1 MKFKMRD
8 ILLRK
13 DLFIASQNNFKRAIL
28 TGYLALLSTLVGIF
42 YTVYHTI
49 YLIDDAYFGYYILI
63 AGGLSAL
70 FLNRNGH
77 HTFAKSIVL
86 SVGTFVVFL
95 FTTKSDFQTDAH
107 FYYLILAMSSFA
119 IFGYENRGFAI
130 GYAVVVVGLFWFSFT
145 SGFSILPKAGYLE
158 AYVKSNQL
166 INFTVGLLTSCI
178 VLYFMVRLNF
188 KSEEIL
194 NRKQEEISHQNQALT
209 KANAE
214 LDRFVYSASHDMRA
228 PLTSMLGLIHIARKT
243 DDPAEIK
250 QCLQMLESR
259 VHRLDDFIHEIID
272 ISRNARIDV
281 IKQPINLK
289 ALLNEVLEN
298 LRYAKDASLQI
309 DVHIPADLDFSSD
322 PSRIKIILSNLIGN
336 AFKYQ
341 DRRKEHPRVSIRAF
355 SDQQGISLTIEDN
368 GIGIAAE
375 HHAKLFSMFYRAS
388 DQAEGSGLGLY
399 ITKEAVEKLSGTI
412 KFQSVYGSGS
422 TFSVWIPR

>member
-8 ILLRK
+8 FLLRK

-42 YTVYHTI
+42 YTIYHTI

-63 AGGLSAL
+63 TGGVSAL
-70 FLNRNGH
+70 LLNRNGH
-77 HTFAKSIVL
+77 HVWAKTIVL
-86 SVGTFVVFL
+86 SVGSFVIFL
-95 FTTKSDFQTDAH
+95 FTTKSDFQTDAQ
-107 FYYLILAMSSFA
+107 FYYLILGMSSFA
-119 IFGYENRGFAI
+119 VFGYENRGFAI
-130 GYAVVVVGLFWFSFT
+130 GYCVVVVGLFWFSFT
-145 SGFSILPKAGYLE
+145 TGFTILPKAGYPE

-166 INFTVGLLTSCI
+166 INFTVGLLTSSI
-178 VLYFMVRLNF
+178 VLYFMVRLNY

-243 DDPAEIK
+243 EDPGEIN

-289 ALLNEVLEN
+289 SLLNDVLEN
-298 LRYAKDASLQI
+298 LRYAKHASLQVE
-309 DVHIPADLDFSSD
+309 VHIPADLHFESD
-322 PSRIKIILSNLIGN
+322 PARMKIILSNLIGN

-341 DRRKEHPRVSIRAF
+341 DRRKEHSQVTIQTQA
-355 SDQQGISLTIEDN
+355 DDHGISLIIEDN

-375 HHAKLFSMFYRAS
+375 HHTKLFSMFYRAS

-399 ITKEAVEKLSGTI
+399 ITKEAVEKLKGII
-412 KFQSVYGSGS
+412 KFQSVYGMGS
-422 TFSVWIPR
+422 TFTVWIPR

>member
-28 TGYLALLSTLVGIF
+28 TGYLALLSTLVGVF
-42 YTVYHTI
+42 YTIYHTA
-49 YLIDDAYFGYYILI
+49 YLIDDAYFGYYILMT
-63 AGGLSAL
+63 GGISSLI
-70 FLNRNGH
+70 LNRNGY
-77 HTFAKSIVL
+77 HTIAKSIVL
-86 SVGTFVVFL
+86 AIGTFVIFL
-95 FTTKSDFQTDAH
+95 FTTKSDFVTDAH

-130 GYAVVVVGLFWFSFT
+130 GYCFIVVILFWVSFV
-145 SGFSILPKAGYLE
+145 SGFSMLPKAGYPE

-166 INFTVGLLTSCI
+166 INFSIGLLTSAM

-188 KSEEIL
+188 KSEAIL
-194 NRKQEEISHQNQALT
+194 NRKQEEISRQNQALT

-243 DDPAEIK
+243 EDPREVD

-259 VHRLDDFIHEIID
+259 IHRLDEFIHEIID

-281 IKQPINLK
+281 IKQPIHLK
-289 ALLNEVLEN
+289 GLLNEVLEN
-298 LRYAKDASLQI
+298 LRYAKDSSLQ
-309 DVHIPADLDFSSD
+309 VNVEIPADFNFDTD
-322 PSRIKIILSNLIGN
+322 PARIKIILSNLIGN

-341 DRRKEHPRVSIRAF
+341 DRRKDTPTVSIQALADSR
-355 SDQQGISLTIEDN
+355 GMTLVVEDN
-368 GIGIAAE
+368 GIGISPD

-412 KFQSVYGSGS
+412 KFQSTLGQGS
-422 TFSVWIPR
+422 TFTVWLPR